1 MLQCP
6 FVQITRSNTVLLS
19 ALAQMAQATPFEI
32 HVSDELLELTRKKLE
47 LSRLPDQLLDV
58 EWEGTELPEF

>member
-1 MLQCP
+1 
-6 FVQITRSNTVLLS
+6 
-19 ALAQMAQATPFEI
+19 MAQATPFEI